1 MINDAGELC
10 PSIASQPLGFLLIF
24 NSYINYIIYIYI
36 YIYKMQLIGTYQRKE
51 KAGIILIVAQC
62 MNHDTMNIR

>member
-36 YIYKMQLIGTYQRKE
+36 KDAINWDLSKE
-51 KAGIILIVAQC
+51 RVSWDHFNCGP
-62 MNHDTMNIR
+62 MHES

>member
-36 YIYKMQLIGTYQRKE
+36 YIYIYAINWDLSKE
-51 KAGIILIVAQC
+51 RVSWDHFNCGP
-62 MNHDTMNIR
+62 MHES

>member
-24 NSYINYIIYIYI
+24 NSYINYIYIYI
-36 YIYKMQLIGTYQRKE
+36 KGAINWDLSKE
-51 KAGIILIVAQC
+51 RVSWDHFNCGP
-62 MNHDTMNIR
+62 MHES